1 MSPHQQLISGLAR
14 LNLEVSEGG
23 ISRLLAFAALLG
35 KWNRTYN
42 LTAIREPSKVISHH
56 LLDSVAVLPHITGNR
71 IADVG
76 TGPGFPGLPIALIRP
91 SVNVALVECN
101 HKKSA
106 FLRQAVTELQL
117 TNVEVITERVEA
129 WTPETRF
136 DVVISRAFADLSGFI
151 ETSGHL
157 CTPEG
162 VLLAM
167 KGLYPDEELAQLP
180 ETVVVKSVEKI
191 DVPGI
196 RATRHLVI
204 LAANRTL
211 A

>member
-117 TNVEVITERVEA
+117 TNV
-129 WTPETRF
+129 
-136 DVVISRAFADLSGFI
+136 
-151 ETSGHL
+151 
-157 CTPEG
+157 
-162 VLLAM
+162 
-167 KGLYPDEELAQLP
+167 
-180 ETVVVKSVEKI
+180 
-191 DVPGI
+191 
-196 RATRHLVI
+196 
-204 LAANRTL
+204 
-211 A
+211 